1 MNDLRIIDA
10 HSHLWLKQDTVVDGM
25 RIRALANGRSEFMG
39 ELRQMLPPFMIDGK
53 NTAEVFLSNMDYA
66 QVSAAV
72 VTQEFIDGFQNEY
85 LREVSALYPD
95 RFFVCGMCEFRRPG
109 FYEEARQLIDSGF
122 RAIKIPAQRLLT
134 PKGRVYLNTDEMMKM
149 FHLMERKNILLSID
163 LADGKSRSGWLLPR
177 MSGLNREESL
187 GCSMMSSIR
196 SPVP

>member
-85 LREVSALYPD
+85 LREVSALY
-95 RFFVCGMCEFRRPG
+95 RMELYRRRN
-109 FYEEARQLIDSGF
+109 F
-122 RAIKIPAQRLLT
+122 
-134 PKGRVYLNTDEMMKM
+134 GR
-149 FHLMERKNILLSID
+149 S
-163 LADGKSRSGWLLPR
+163 LP
-177 MSGLNREESL
+177 N
-187 GCSMMSSIR
+187 
-196 SPVP
+196 VPI

>member
-122 RAIKIPAQRLLT
+122 RAIKIPAQRLL
-134 PKGRVYLNTDEMMKM
+134 
-149 FHLMERKNILLSID
+149 LSLIH
-163 LADGKSRSGWLLPR
+163 
-177 MSGLNREESL
+177 
-187 GCSMMSSIR
+187 I
-196 SPVP
+196 

>member
-85 LREVSALYPD
+85 LREIYDALLHNYFHTD
-95 RFFVCGMCEFRRPG
+95 RCFPRAFSGKFRHPLH
-109 FYEEARQLIDSGF
+109 RQL
-122 RAIKIPAQRLLT
+122 Q
-134 PKGRVYLNTDEMMKM
+134 
-149 FHLMERKNILLSID
+149 
-163 LADGKSRSGWLLPR
+163 
-177 MSGLNREESL
+177 
-187 GCSMMSSIR
+187 
-196 SPVP
+196 

>member
-95 RFFVCGMCEFRRPG
+95 RFFVCGMCVP
-109 FYEEARQLIDSGF
+109 S
-122 RAIKIPAQRLLT
+122 
-134 PKGRVYLNTDEMMKM
+134 
-149 FHLMERKNILLSID
+149 
-163 LADGKSRSGWLLPR
+163 SRFL
-177 MSGLNREESL
+177 
-187 GCSMMSSIR
+187 
-196 SPVP
+196 

>member
-85 LREVSALYPD
+85 LRF
-95 RFFVCGMCEFRRPG
+95 RFV
-109 FYEEARQLIDSGF
+109 
-122 RAIKIPAQRLLT
+122 
-134 PKGRVYLNTDEMMKM
+134 
-149 FHLMERKNILLSID
+149 
-163 LADGKSRSGWLLPR
+163 SRSFFRLRDVRVP
-177 MSGLNREESL
+177 
-187 GCSMMSSIR
+187 SSR
-196 SPVP
+196 FL